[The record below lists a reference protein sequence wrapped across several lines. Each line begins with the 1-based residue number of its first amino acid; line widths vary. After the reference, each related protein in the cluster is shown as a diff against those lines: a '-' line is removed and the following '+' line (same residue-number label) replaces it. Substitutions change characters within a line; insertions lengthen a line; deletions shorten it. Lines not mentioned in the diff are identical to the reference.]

1 MWRHMVKTLWQGILT
16 ANEDSSEELVDDKHI
31 LFVKSFTGEFCSDG
45 TNTHRYASEPRHHA
59 TTSST
64 HKVNKVLRPPHKEAA
79 MPAIASVYAKFIRRF
94 SALKLPSLQQ
104 KTNWTLAQKHSLMR
118 SLKSCW
124 QVLLSSKK
132 TLHEFSW
139 PFKKRCQNI
148 WQTSRGSWGSCL
160 ENLWTVSSMNEKEVC
175 CLANLIP

>member
-16 ANEDSSEELVDDKHI
+16 ADEDSSEELVDDKHI
-31 LFVKSFTGEFCSDG
+31 LFVKSFTDRWILPWWYKHSQVCFWTTPPCDHIEHTQGKQG
-45 TNTHRYASEPRHHA
+45 TPASTQRGSHAGHRIR
-59 TTSST
+59 
-64 HKVNKVLRPPHKEAA
+64 VD
-79 MPAIASVYAKFIRRF
+79 AKFTRRF
-94 SALKLPSLQQ
+94 SALKLP
-104 KTNWTLAQKHSLMR
+104 NWTFAQKHSLMR

-139 PFKKRCQNI
+139 PFKKQCQNI